1 MTGEET
7 RYEFTEIKAIRGTE
21 SKTITSKQQQG
32 WELVTQQEGR
42 LRTTMTFRRPKQ
54 KPPWRLWAAVG
65 AAGVILAG
73 ILTAGAILEDDST
86 ASPTDPVAA
95 STAGKRTA
103 ERRAR
108 KEWVGRC

>member
-42 LRTTMTFRRPKQ
+42 L
-54 KPPWRLWAAVG
+54 
-65 AAGVILAG
+65 
-73 ILTAGAILEDDST
+73 
-86 ASPTDPVAA
+86 
-95 STAGKRTA
+95 
-103 ERRAR
+103 
-108 KEWVGRC
+108 